1 MLPEITINILQ
12 FLQEE
17 AITHFPAFPEA
28 FGQLFPVPAAEYL
41 SEHASEHSALYAAP
55 ETPVQIPLATDG
67 TYLYTDSSC
76 LHQMFL
82 SNTEQLK
89 HMYLHIHLHCLC
101 LHVIQPDSVN
111 ASDWD
116 LACDLSVALLSDLLK
131 YRSKTNLYRET
142 ESLLYAAV
150 KNRSTANTRALH
162 LLKKTGWLTA
172 QMLLPL
178 LKDIPELRTTAA
190 SCICDSHMFW
200 HRPEHLLHSGTSCS
214 AYGSGACSGSSVS
227 GKSETLQKLEQI
239 VHTWQKRLPDLQKA
253 AGSGRRGR
261 TPGSL
266 VEEAELRRRD
276 TMDYHRFLRQFAV
289 AREEAILDMDAFDYI
304 PYYYGLACYGNE
316 ISAYTGQNTS
326 IRNIPFLEP
335 LEYKEVNRL
344 DEFAIAID
352 TSASCSGT
360 IVRRFLEET
369 WSILRQRENFFSK
382 IRIHLIQCDSMIQ
395 DHQIFTSSEQ
405 LEEAMENIKIHG
417 LGNTDFRPVF
427 EYLEK
432 LIRNQEIRHLRGLL
446 YFTDG
451 DGIFPSHAP
460 EWDTAFVFL
469 NRETEKHAIPDWG
482 IRLNL
487 HIPDLEI
494 APIRDRI

>member
-1 MLPEITINILQ
+1 MLPEITHNILQ

-17 AITHFPAFPEA
+17 AISQFPAFPEA
-28 FGQLFPVPAAEYL
+28 FGQLKPAASPEPSDL
-41 SEHASEHSALYAAP
+41 FFLASDGECLFTNPSRLHQLF
-55 ETPVQIPLATDG
+55 LADTAKLKK
-67 TYLYTDSSC
+67 TYLH
-76 LHQMFL
+76 L
-82 SNTEQLK
+82 
-89 HMYLHIHLHCLC
+89 HLHCLC
-101 LHVIQPDSVN
+101 LHIIQPDSAD

-116 LACDLSVALLSDLLK
+116 LACDLSVELLSDLLQK
-131 YRSKTNLYRET
+131 RSRTNLYQEAEALIRT
-142 ESLLYAAV
+142 VARNPAANHFEYDQILQQLK
-150 KNRSTANTRALH
+150 KNR
-162 LLKKTGWLTA
+162 WLTA
-172 QMLLPL
+172 PTILSLFAG
-178 LKDIPELRTTAA
+178 IPELRTIAA
-190 SCICDSHMFW
+190 ACHYDSHIFW
-200 HRPEHLLHSGTSCS
+200 HRPAQDASGTALVS
-214 AYGSGACSGSSVS
+214 ASCSGSSS
-227 GKSETLQKLEQI
+227 GNEKTLHKLERI
-239 VHTWQKRLPDLQKA
+239 VHTWQQRLPELHPSS
-253 AGSGRRGR
+253 GTGRRGKNA
-261 TPGSL
+261 GNI

-304 PYYYGLACYGNE
+304 PYYYGLSCYGTE
-316 ISAYTGQNTS
+316 IASYTGQNVS
-326 IRNIPFLEP
+326 VRNIPFLEP

-405 LEEAMENIKIHG
+405 LESAMENIKIHG

-432 LIRNQEIRHLRGLL
+432 LIHNQEIRHLRGLL

-469 NRETEKHAIPDWG
+469 NRETEKHAIPEWG

>member
-1 MLPEITINILQ
+1 MLPEITAKILL

-17 AITHFPAFPEA
+17 AITQFPAFPEA
-28 FGQLFPVPAAEYL
+28 FGQLIPAHIPASFSNSL
-41 SEHASEHSALYAAP
+41 SGHSQPAFG
-55 ETPVQIPLATDG
+55 TDG
-67 TYLYTDSSC
+67 EHLYTDSSR
-76 LHQMFL
+76 LQHLFL
-82 SNTEQLK
+82 TDTDKLK
-89 HMYLHIHLHCLC
+89 KNYLHAHLHCLC
-101 LHVIQPDSVN
+101 LHVIQPDSVKN
-111 ASDWD
+111 ADWD
-116 LACDLSVALLSDLLK
+116 LACDLSVDLLADILQNK
-131 YRSKTNLYRET
+131 RKNSLYHET
-142 ESLLYAAV
+142 EQLLH
-150 KNRSTANTRALH
+150 NRIQDFRLH
-162 LLKKTGWLTA
+162 PDKCDSSVREKLSQAHQQLKRTGWLTA
-172 QMLLPL
+172 EMILLLFP
-178 LKDIPELRTTAA
+178 DIPDLRQIAGTCAL
-190 SCICDSHMFW
+190 DSHCFW
-200 HRPEHLLHSGTSCS
+200 HRPDPSLSYTEST
-214 AYGSGACSGSSVS
+214 SVS
-227 GKSETLQKLEQI
+227 PDCPRSSEGLPSEKLQKLEQI
-239 VHTWQKRLPDLQKA
+239 LQRWNHRLPKLQPA
-253 AGSGRRGR
+253 GGSGQRGK
-261 TPGSL
+261 TPGSA

-316 ISAYTGQNTS
+316 ISSYTGQDS
-326 IRNIPFLEP
+326 AVRSIPFLEP

-352 TSASCSGT
+352 TSASCSGI

-405 LEEAMENIKIHG
+405 LEQAMETIKIQG

-432 LIRNQEIRHLRGLL
+432 LIQNKEIRHLRGLL

-451 DGIFPSHAP
+451 DGIFPSRAP
-460 EWDTAFVFL
+460 DWDTAFVFL

-494 APIRDRI
+494 APIRERI